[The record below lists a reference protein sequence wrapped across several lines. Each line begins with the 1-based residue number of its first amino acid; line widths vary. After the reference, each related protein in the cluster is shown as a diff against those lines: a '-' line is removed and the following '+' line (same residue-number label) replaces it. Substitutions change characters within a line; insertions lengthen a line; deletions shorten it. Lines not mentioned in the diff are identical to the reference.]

1 MVVLY
6 LVAFAGAAVIAFLL
20 WRAMNS
26 DRAEIPRGSSAPR
39 ASGAP
44 RAPRPTGPDDDPD
57 FLRSLDEDLRRPED
71 DEKKKPDEGPEP
83 PAGV

>member
-26 DRAEIPRGSSAPR
+26 DRAEIPRGTSAPR
-39 ASGAP
+39 ASDAP

-57 FLRSLDEDLRRPED
+57 FLRSLDTDLRRP
-71 DEKKKPDEGPEP
+71 DEGEEP
-83 PAGV
+83 PPGGTKND